1 MLPSNNIETFTNEQ
15 RQRFARRHPA
25 LLGQKHQQ
33 TVKSIKD
40 LQEVEK
46 YMFKNLQALN
56 KSSPNSIQETEVIK
70 KRLSELS
77 QMRLTLFGQL
87 KNMYSEGQREVADS
101 RNNLTDQKTSTKIIE
116 NELDNAKKELAAL
129 KEEKIRKTR
138 LVQLGEYEYDRY
150 TSHKNL
156 MKVIAYGALGCLL
169 IVYLMGFEWFPA
181 SLGFTSIVL
190 IISVVLVTIGGR
202 MLNNFSRTNLFWN
215 KFDYSGVE
223 VPTGRD
229 GEKRK
234 WLDFSKLFSGACKN
248 ISDTATKYKNDLLN
262 VKDQA
267 VVKVSQE
274 SFDNIVSPS
283 EPEGAETFHNIF

>member
-101 RNNLTDQKTSTKIIE
+101 RNNLTDQKTSTNCKP
-116 NELDNAKKELAAL
+116 
-129 KEEKIRKTR
+129 
-138 LVQLGEYEYDRY
+138 LVVILRQMCYRSVGLCTVQRRQ
-150 TSHKNL
+150 NL
-156 MKVIAYGALGCLL
+156 CLFVG
-169 IVYLMGFEWFPA
+169 IV
-181 SLGFTSIVL
+181 V
-190 IISVVLVTIGGR
+190 R
-202 MLNNFSRTNLFWN
+202 M
-215 KFDYSGVE
+215 
-223 VPTGRD
+223 
-229 GEKRK
+229 
-234 WLDFSKLFSGACKN
+234 
-248 ISDTATKYKNDLLN
+248 
-262 VKDQA
+262 
-267 VVKVSQE
+267 
-274 SFDNIVSPS
+274 
-283 EPEGAETFHNIF
+283 